1 MPTLTT
7 TEQVLYSGPAA
18 TVTVDN
24 TGSGVAWV
32 RWEGGLEMV
41 AGPDAPLRIQS
52 QGRTIYGSTK
62 SGTTDVTVGVE
73 APIIGSASGDAV
85 VDGGTA

>member
-41 AGPDAPLRIQS
+41 AGPDAPCASRVRGARSTDPRSPAPLTS
-52 QGRTIYGSTK
+52 PWGRGA
-62 SGTTDVTVGVE
+62 DHRLN
-73 APIIGSASGDAV
+73 IG
-85 VDGGTA
+85 